1 MTGRAATGA
10 PLGDDTDLTAG
21 GAAAGE
27 GTPTVSLAALAAGP
41 AEAIEPDPVLLQ
53 AIEVWR
59 VRLSSAGVA
68 CRAVAVQGADPQW
81 RVSFPAALTAVQNQ
95 WSELCSRPD
104 PLPPGAV
111 VRIDLQA
118 GSDLLVAAAISLPN
132 AQPGMVGVAVAPPF
146 NDRTV
151 QLVALSLGWLQLA
164 LAASQVDRSRRAGR
178 LLELLGHVASQT
190 GARGGAQEWIN
201 RTAAWARNDLGSTAP
216 AFALTLFELRGGL
229 PRWWV
234 SSDTAWAETASPAL
248 LEATEVAAQ
257 ALVEMQ
263 DVQQPGW
270 WAAPVLD
277 GGKVVTVLVARLD
290 AAPGLDLPEPVKS
303 LLRASLGLAEP
314 LLRHWRQADDSLLRH
329 LLAATRSAWTKIT
342 GPGHLSWKAGA
353 AGVVLAL
360 LVLLVW
366 PVPDRVTANTV
377 IEGQLR
383 QVITAPFDGFIGQVA
398 VRPGQRVVR
407 GQVLARLDDRD
418 LKLEQG
424 KVRSERDQAHGKLR
438 QSMSDHDAPAM
449 ALARAELQQAEAQ
462 LALVEA
468 KLARSELLSPQDGL
482 LVTGDWVQQIGG
494 PVETGKE
501 MFEIAAGKGYRVVLH
516 VPDRDIARVKLG
528 QIGALRLTGQPGTS
542 HVFRVSNLTATAGVQ
557 DGSNGFRVEAEWQGE
572 VPALSPGM
580 QGIGKIEVGQSNL
593 LTVWTRSSID
603 WLRLKLW
610 SWWW

>member
-1 MTGRAATGA
+1 MTGRAAADSPSDNDTN
-10 PLGDDTDLTAG
+10 LTDDGLSAG
-21 GAAAGE
+21 Q
-27 GTPTVSLAALAAGP
+27 GTQAVSLAALTAGP
-41 AEAIEPDPVLLQ
+41 AEAIEPDPILLQ
-53 AIEVWR
+53 AIEIWR
-59 VRLSSAGVA
+59 VRLSSAGLA
-68 CRAVAVQGADPQW
+68 CRAVAVHGADPQW
-81 RVSFPAALTAVQNQ
+81 RVTFPTALTALQAQ
-95 WSELCSRPD
+95 WSELCSQPD

-111 VRIDLQA
+111 VRIDVQA
-118 GSDLLVAAAISLPN
+118 SSDLLVAAGISLPN
-132 AQPGMVGVAVAPPF
+132 SQSGMVGVAVAPPF
-146 NDRTV
+146 NDRII
-151 QLVALSLGWLQLA
+151 QLVALALGWLQLA
-164 LAASQVDRSRRAGR
+164 LAASQLERSQRAGR

-201 RTAAWARNDLGSTAP
+201 RTAAWARDDLGSTAP
-216 AFALTLFELRGGL
+216 ALALTLFALRGGL

-263 DVQQPGW
+263 DVQQRGW
-270 WAAPVLD
+270 WATPVLND
-277 GGKVVTVLVARLD
+277 GKVVTVLVVKFD
-290 AAPGLDLPEPVKS
+290 ATLRADLPEPVKI
-303 LLRASLGLAEP
+303 LLRASLGLVEP

-329 LLAATRSAWTKIT
+329 GLASTRSAWTKIT

-353 AGVVLAL
+353 AGLVLAL
-360 LVLLVW
+360 LALLVW

-377 IEGQLR
+377 IEGRLR

-418 LKLEQG
+418 LKLEQT
-424 KVRSERDQAHGKLR
+424 KVRSERDQASGKLR
-438 QSMSDHDAPAM
+438 QSMSDRDAPAM
-449 ALARAELQQAEAQ
+449 ALAQAELQQAEAQ
-462 LALVEA
+462 LALVDA
-468 KLARSELLSPQDGL
+468 KLARAELVAPQDGL

-501 MFEIAAGKGYRVVLH
+501 MFEIAAGEGYRVVLH

-528 QIGALRLTGQPGTS
+528 QTGALRLTGQPNTS
-542 HVFRVSNLTATAGVQ
+542 HVFRISNLTATAGVQ
-557 DGSNGFRVEAEWQGE
+557 DGTNGFRVEAEWQGE
-572 VPALSPGM
+572 VPPLSPGM

-593 LTVWTRSSID
+593 LTVWTRSSVD
-603 WLRLKLW
+603 WLRLKIW

>member
-1 MTGRAATGA
+1 MTGLPATDS
-10 PLGDDTDLTAG
+10 PKDDDTDLTADG
-21 GAAAGE
+21 VAAGQ
-27 GTPTVSLAALAAGP
+27 GTQTLSLQALMDQPTR
-41 AEAIEPDPVLLQ
+41 AIEPDPILLQ
-53 AIEVWR
+53 AIEGWR

-68 CRAVAVQGADPQW
+68 CRAVAVHGADPQW
-81 RVSFPAALTAVQNQ
+81 RVTFPAALSAVQTQ
-95 WSELCSRPD
+95 WFDLCTRPD

-111 VRIDLQA
+111 VRIDVQA
-118 GSDLLVAAAISLPN
+118 GSDLFIAAAITLPN
-132 AQPGMVGVAVAPPF
+132 AQPGMVGVAIAPPF
-146 NDRTV
+146 NDRTI

-164 LAASQVDRSRRAGR
+164 LAASQLERSQRAGR

-201 RTAAWARNDLGSTAP
+201 RTAAWARDDLGSTAP
-216 AFALTLFELRGGL
+216 ALALTLFALRGGL

-263 DVQQPGW
+263 DVQQRGW
-270 WAAPVLD
+270 WATPVLND
-277 GGKVVTVLVARLD
+277 GKVVTVLVVKFD
-290 AAPGLDLPEPVKS
+290 ATLGADLPEPVKI
-303 LLRASLGLAEP
+303 LLRASLGLVEP

-329 LLAATRSAWTKIT
+329 GLASTRSAWTKIT

-353 AGVVLAL
+353 AGLVLAL
-360 LVLLVW
+360 LALLVW
-366 PVPDRVTANTV
+366 PVPDRVSANTV
-377 IEGQLR
+377 IEGRLR

-418 LKLEQG
+418 LKLEQT
-424 KVRSERDQAHGKLR
+424 KVRSERDQASGKLR
-438 QSMSDHDAPAM
+438 QSMSDRDAPAM
-449 ALARAELQQAEAQ
+449 ALAQAELQQAEAQ
-462 LALVEA
+462 LALVDA
-468 KLARSELLSPQDGL
+468 KLARAELVAPQDGL

-501 MFEIAAGKGYRVVLH
+501 MFEIAAGEGYRVVLH

-528 QIGALRLTGQPGTS
+528 QTGALRLTGQPNES
-542 HVFRVSNLTATAGVQ
+542 HAFRVINLTATAGVQ
-557 DGSNGFRVEAEWQGE
+557 DGTNGFRVEAEWQGE
-572 VPALSPGM
+572 VPPLSPGM

-593 LTVWTRSSID
+593 LTVWTRSSVD
-603 WLRLKLW
+603 WLRLKIW

>member
-1 MTGRAATGA
+1 MTGRAATDS
-10 PLGDDTDLTAG
+10 PSDNDTNLTGDGLSAG
-21 GAAAGE
+21 Q
-27 GTPTVSLAALAAGP
+27 GTQAVSLAALTAGP
-41 AEAIEPDPVLLQ
+41 AEAIEPDPILLQ
-53 AIEVWR
+53 AIEIWR
-59 VRLSSAGVA
+59 VRLSSAGLA
-68 CRAVAVQGADPQW
+68 CRAVAVHGADPQW
-81 RVSFPAALTAVQNQ
+81 RVTFPTALTALQAQ
-95 WSELCSRPD
+95 WSELCSQPD

-111 VRIDLQA
+111 VRIDVQA
-118 GSDLLVAAAISLPN
+118 SSDLLVAAGISLPN
-132 AQPGMVGVAVAPPF
+132 SQSGMVGVAVAPPF
-146 NDRTV
+146 NDRII
-151 QLVALSLGWLQLA
+151 QLVALALGWLQLA
-164 LAASQVDRSRRAGR
+164 LAASQLERSQRAGR

-201 RTAAWARNDLGSTAP
+201 RTAAWARDDLGSTAP
-216 AFALTLFELRGGL
+216 ALALTLFALRGGL

-263 DVQQPGW
+263 DVQQRGW
-270 WAAPVLD
+270 WATPVLND
-277 GGKVVTVLVARLD
+277 GKVVTVLVVKFD
-290 AAPGLDLPEPVKS
+290 ATLGADLPEPVKI
-303 LLRASLGLAEP
+303 LLRASLGLVEP

-329 LLAATRSAWTKIT
+329 GLASTRSAWTKIT

-353 AGVVLAL
+353 AGLVLAL
-360 LVLLVW
+360 LALLVW

-377 IEGQLR
+377 IEGRLR

-418 LKLEQG
+418 LKLEQT
-424 KVRSERDQAHGKLR
+424 KVRSERDQASGKLR
-438 QSMSDHDAPAM
+438 QSMSDRDAPAM
-449 ALARAELQQAEAQ
+449 ALAQAELQQAEAQ
-462 LALVEA
+462 LALVDA
-468 KLARSELLSPQDGL
+468 KLARAELVAPQDGL

-501 MFEIAAGKGYRVVLH
+501 MFEIAAGEGYRVVLH

-528 QIGALRLTGQPGTS
+528 QTGALRLTGQPNES
-542 HVFRVSNLTATAGVQ
+542 HAFRVSNLTATAGVQ
-557 DGSNGFRVEAEWQGE
+557 DGTNGFRVEAEWQGE
-572 VPALSPGM
+572 VPPLSPGM

-593 LTVWTRSSID
+593 LTVWTRSSVD
-603 WLRLKLW
+603 WLRLKIW